1 MGFRRMRVSPLLCG
15 GSSVSHEVRAWGTN
29 GTHTG
34 PGAGAWVPP
43 SGLSDL
49 SDPPSK
55 RTHDSPHCPIDQNS
69 VAPVSPQEEC
79 RSLVGATTTETY
91 FGQPGLVPGPLGAG
105 CRARRAVSWEARLMG
120 QPPLEGPTARPGL
133 RERGSAEPSPAPGLP
148 AAPAPISPQALAG
161 APLGP
166 FEALL

>member
-1 MGFRRMRVSPLLCG
+1 MRVSPLLCG
-15 GSSVSHEVRAWGTN
+15 SSSVSHEVRAWGTN

-79 RSLVGATTTETY
+79 WSLVGATTAETY